1 MNLHHHVER
10 NMNALST
17 AQKIAH
23 IYAETSRTPAAAV
36 TIALARQMGTPGTL
50 VSREVGRR
58 LGWPVYDHELL
69 ERMAGE
75 MGLRVN
81 ALESFD
87 ERRQNWL
94 HVMLEGWGQV
104 PTINESWYTRQLVE
118 TVVHLGASGQCII
131 VGRGAGHILPPAT
144 TLRVRLIG
152 RLEDRIAFLA
162 KRDGISNHEAAQK
175 IENTDRERLQ
185 FVRTHFQQDVTD
197 PLNYDLLL
205 NMSRWTVAEAG
216 ESMVTAVKQLEKRRE
231 MGHTA

>member
-10 NMNALST
+10 NVQALGT
-17 AQKIAH
+17 AQKIAQ
-23 IYAETSRTPAAAV
+23 IYAETSRTPAPAV
-36 TIALARQMGTPGTL
+36 TVTLARQMGTPGTL
-50 VSREVGRR
+50 VAHEVGTR

-69 ERMAGE
+69 ERMARD
-75 MGLRVN
+75 MGLGVN

-118 TVVHLGASGQCII
+118 TVVHLGADGRCII
-131 VGRGAGHILPPAT
+131 VGRGAGHVLPPAT

-162 KRDGISNHEAAQK
+162 KRDGISNDEAAQK
-175 IENTDRERLQ
+175 IENTDRERLH
-185 FVRTHFQQDVTD
+185 FVRTHFQQDVTE

-216 ESMVTAVKQLEKRRE
+216 ESIVSAVKQLERKRQ
-231 MGHTA
+231 MAQTG